1 MSSQTSAATI
11 GLSFPDVLLPAEG
24 VDLSRW
30 AVIACDQFT
39 AEPAY
44 WREVERIVG
53 DAPSTLHLI
62 IPEADLESIDP
73 AARAAT
79 IAETMERYRTD
90 GTLRSVE
97 RSMILVRR
105 TLADGTERHG
115 VVAALDLEQY
125 DFSPDSTSLVRASEE
140 TIPARLPAR
149 MDIRREASLETP
161 HVLVLYDDP
170 EGSVLAAVRA
180 AGGLED
186 QLYETELMQDGGR
199 VAGFRLPED
208 SVAGAALVDAL
219 GALPTLE
226 QYGFRFATG
235 DGNHS
240 LAAAKA
246 LWQEAREAGAADDD
260 PRRWCLVELVNV
272 HDPGMPFHPIHRLV
286 VGNEGELLDELLRRS
301 DARFHGFP
309 VDRIAGHIAFEG
321 LSMREIAFVGP
332 AQAGVLTLPED
343 GPLPVAVADE
353 VIGAVNATEVDYVH
367 GFEEVVTVASGRDAV
382 AVVLPEID
390 RSGLFAGI
398 HASGALPRKAFS
410 LGEARDKRYYLECR
424 ALRPRD

>member
-1 MSSQTSAATI
+1 MNTETRAAGI
-11 GLSFPDVLLPAEG
+11 GLAFPDILLPAEG
-24 VDLSRW
+24 VDISRW

-39 AEPAY
+39 SEPGY
-44 WREVERIVG
+44 WREVERHVG
-53 DAPSTLHLI
+53 DAASTLHLI
-62 IPEADLESIDP
+62 IPEADLESINL
-73 AARAAT
+73 AERAAQ
-79 IAETMERYRTD
+79 ISSTMEQYLGD

-97 RSMILVRR
+97 RSMVLVRR
-105 TLADGTERHG
+105 SLGDGTERHG
-115 VVAALDLEQY
+115 IVAAVDLEEY
-125 DFSPDSTSLVRASEE
+125 DFSPESTSLIRASEE

-149 MDIRREASLETP
+149 MDIRRDAALESP

-170 EGSVLAAVRA
+170 ESRVLSAVRD
-180 AGGLED
+180 AGGMDE
-186 QLYETELMQDGGR
+186 QLYTAELMQGGGH
-199 VAGFRLPED
+199 VAGFRLAAD
-208 SVAGAALVDAL
+208 SEAGSAAIDAL
-219 GALPTLE
+219 AGLPTRE

-246 LWQEAREAGAADDD
+246 LWEEARAAGAADND

-286 VGNEGELLDELLRRS
+286 DGSEHELLDELLRHS

-309 VDRIAGHIAFEG
+309 LDRIAGHIAYEG
-321 LSMREIAFVGP
+321 LSRREIAFVGP
-332 AQAGVLTLPED
+332 KQAGVLTLPE
-343 GPLPVAVADE
+343 GGALPVAVADE
-353 VIGAVNATEVDYVH
+353 VIARVETASIDYVH
-367 GFEEVVTVASGRDAV
+367 GFEEVVTLSEGRDAV

-398 HASGALPRKAFS
+398 HHGGALPRKAFS

-424 ALRPRD
+424 ALRRPD